1 MEPQLINKFAIAAFC
16 AFKDFG
22 TDSEGDCNLE
32 LIRFFFNCGLQLSA
46 SQHSI
51 VQLLI

>member
-32 LIRFFFNCGLQLSA
+32 LIRAFLTAGYNCLQA
-46 SQHSI
+46 SIALCSS
-51 VQLLI
+51 